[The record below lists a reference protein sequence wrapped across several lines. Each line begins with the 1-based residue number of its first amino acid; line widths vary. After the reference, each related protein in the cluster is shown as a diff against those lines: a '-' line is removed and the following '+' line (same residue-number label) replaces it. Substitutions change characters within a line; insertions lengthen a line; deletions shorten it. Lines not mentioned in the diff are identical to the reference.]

1 MLMRWSAFMCPIKR
15 LIAERR
21 ANSASRLGLMTF
33 WPEMK
38 IRQGGRV
45 GNPDAGLGIV
55 SFCPLCSLST
65 WARFG
70 VMAVRAAVC
79 FRAPPACSRQ
89 TGYRT
94 KHLSKEY
101 AFHSWHKAICA
112 GDRDFAAKLIRCTP
126 LALSYALQLW
136 CIPRINFWFGVSV

>member
-1 MLMRWSAFMCPIKR
+1 MRWSAFMCPIER

-21 ANSASRLGLMTF
+21 ANSPSRLGLMTF

-45 GNPDAGLGIV
+45 GKPDAGSGIF

-89 TGYRT
+89 TGYRAE
-94 KHLSKEY
+94 HLSKE
-101 AFHSWHKAICA
+101 
-112 GDRDFAAKLIRCTP
+112 
-126 LALSYALQLW
+126 
-136 CIPRINFWFGVSV
+136 